1 MSFVVNMRFL
11 TDFDENNDLKS
22 SKAQTFSP
30 HFTLKVFFSPF
41 ENILTLTLSPQSNI
55 PYSQP
60 LIIIILLN
68 TPL

>member
-11 TDFDENNDLKS
+11 KDFDENNDLKS
-22 SKAQTFSP
+22 SKALKFSH
-30 HFTLKVFFSPF
+30 HFTLNFTPF
-41 ENILTLTLSPQSNI
+41 ENVLTSQSNI

-60 LIIIILLN
+60 LIIIILLK